1 MQYAVASLS
10 YACCLN
16 HVCLLNPPAVH
27 HGGGVEG
34 VLVHVLPHEVA
45 EVNQE
50 LSALRDAV
58 IRPGRE
64 VEMAHRMSFCGLY
77 LESGTYYHFH

>member
-1 MQYAVASLS
+1 M
-10 YACCLN
+10 
-16 HVCLLNPPAVH
+16 H

-64 VEMAHRMSFCGLY
+64 VELAHRISFCGLH
-77 LESGTYYHFH
+77 LESDTVLSV

>member
-1 MQYAVASLS
+1 MSAV
-10 YACCLN
+10 C

-64 VEMAHRMSFCGLY
+64 VELAHRISFCGLH
-77 LESGTYYHFH
+77 LESDTVLSV

>member
-1 MQYAVASLS
+1 M
-10 YACCLN
+10 
-16 HVCLLNPPAVH
+16 H

-58 IRPGRE
+58 IRPGCE
-64 VEMAHRMSFCGLY
+64 VELTHRTSFCSLH
-77 LESGTYYHFH
+77 LESDALCVKQVSFLHITILIEPLNMVVVDRLYA